1 MSTTEDEGIY
11 LQEGINEK
19 LNDVD
24 SVIFDCD
31 GVLID
36 ITNSY
41 DIAIQRTT
49 SYILKEIGNITNFDP
64 VTSEIIDG
72 FKATGGFNDEV
83 DLTYAAILS
92 LTAANKLNKR
102 GKNFVFEV
110 IENADVTG
118 IKSVENY
125 LDKIKVDISE
135 IKQKLNYPGRHLENI
150 LYSTFDEI
158 FYGPDL
164 YYKLFKK
171 KSEFTDPGLI
181 ENDVVL
187 VKQEML
193 EILKKK
199 FKNKIAIVTG
209 RGTESIRY
217 SLKEVFEEFDL
228 KNSVFLED
236 EERAL
241 AKPNPDSL
249 IRSIQGLESSHCLY
263 VGDSMED
270 LIMAQKATQLGNKT
284 TFCGIFGTGKFPDQR
299 KKLFLEN
306 NVSLII
312 NSIDL
317 IPKALNLV

>member
-1 MSTTEDEGIY
+1 MSKTEDEEIY
-11 LQEGINEK
+11 LHEGINEK

-41 DIAIQRTT
+41 DLAIQRIT

-102 GKNFVFEV
+102 GKKFVFEV

-150 LYSTFDEI
+150 LYSTFDQI

-171 KSEFTDPGLI
+171 KSEFTDPVLI

-217 SLKEVFEEFDL
+217 SLKDIFEEFDL

-312 NSIDL
+312 DSIDL
-317 IPKALNLV
+317 LPKALNLV

>member
-102 GKNFVFEV
+102 GTNFVFEV
-110 IENADVTG
+110 IENSDVTG

-135 IKQKLNYPGRHLENI
+135 IKQKLNYPGSHLENI
-150 LYSTFDEI
+150 LYSTFDQI

-171 KSEFTDPGLI
+171 KSELTDAGLI

-217 SLKEVFEEFDL
+217 SLKDIFEEFDL

-306 NVSLII
+306 KVSLII
-312 NSIDL
+312 DSIDL
-317 IPKALNLV
+317 LPKALNLV